1 MASDAS
7 ADATRSD
14 DSTAADDAESVF
26 VTGFPGFLGSELVAR
41 LLDRY
46 DDDVAIRCLVQSK
59 YRDLAEERAAELDD
73 SPGRIELYEGD
84 ITEADLGLSDE
95 SGDAASDDDYA
106 DLAADATEIY
116 HLAAVYDLGV
126 SREVGMAVNVEGT
139 RNLLDFAERA
149 PDLRRFHYVST
160 CYVSGRH
167 DGVFTHRDL
176 DVGQS
181 FNNHYEETKF
191 LAERAV
197 QRRMDEGL
205 PATVYRPAI
214 AVGDSETGRTQKYDG
229 PYNVLGLLDRQ
240 RALGERVADIGGS
253 LAGLGERV
261 GGIADFDS
269 LPAVV
274 PVFGDPRDY
283 EVNVVPR
290 DFVVE
295 AIDRLSRLDASAG
308 EVYQLCDP
316 NPPTVA
322 GMVRAFGDAL
332 GIGIRT
338 IRLPGGASSARRAL
352 ESVPGLAS
360 LLGVQPAVL
369 DYFVHPTSYTAENAV
384 RDLRDTGVSCPPFES
399 YADLLVR
406 FYREHPD
413 VSADAMV

>member
-1 MASDAS
+1 MASDAP
-7 ADATRSD
+7 ADATRTD
-14 DSTAADDAESVF
+14 DSTADDDASVF

-46 DDDVAIRCLVQSK
+46 DEDVAIRCLVQSK
-59 YRDLAEERAAELDD
+59 YRDRAEECAAELGD
-73 SPGRIELYEGD
+73 SPDRIELHEGD
-84 ITEADLGLSDE
+84 ITEDDLGLRE
-95 SGDAASDDDYA
+95 ENEEAASDEGYA

-139 RNLLDFAERA
+139 RNVLDFAERA
-149 PDLRRFHYVST
+149 ADLRRFHYVST

-214 AVGDSETGRTQKYDG
+214 AVGDSQTGRTQKYDG

-240 RALGERVADIGGS
+240 RSLGERFADIGGS

-261 GGIADFDS
+261 GGIAGLDAS
-269 LPAVV
+269 PAVV

-295 AIDRLSRLDASAG
+295 AIDRLSRLDESAG

-332 GIGIRT
+332 DARIT
-338 IRLPGGASSARRAL
+338 TVRLPGGADLTRRAL

-360 LLGVQPAVL
+360 LVGVQPAVL
-369 DYFVHPTSYTAENAV
+369 DYFVHPTSYTCGNAV

-399 YADLLVR
+399 YAALLVR

>member
-1 MASDAS
+1 MA
-7 ADATRSD
+7 D
-14 DSTAADDAESVF
+14 DSGDRAAADGASRSVF

-46 DDDVAIRCLVQSK
+46 PPDVAIRCLVQPK
-59 YRDLAEERAAELDD
+59 YRDLAEERAAELTEG
-73 SPGRIELYEGD
+73 SPDRIELSEGD
-84 ITEADLGLSDE
+84 ITESDLGLG
-95 SGDAASDDDYA
+95 GDYDA
-106 DLAADATEIY
+106 LAADAVEVY

-126 SREVGMAVNVEGT
+126 ARDVGMAVNVEGT
-139 RNLLDFAERA
+139 RNVLDFAERA
-149 PDLRRFHYVST
+149 PELRRFQYVST

-191 LAERAV
+191 LAEVEV

-214 AVGDSETGRTQKYDG
+214 AVGDSETGATQKYDG
-229 PYNVLGLLDRQ
+229 PYNVLRLLDRQ
-240 RALGERVADIGGS
+240 PTVRAG
-253 LAGLGERV
+253 V
-261 GGIADFDS
+261 G
-269 LPAVV
+269 VV

-290 DFVVE
+290 DFVVD
-295 AIDRLSRLDASAG
+295 AIDRLSRRDDSAG

-332 GIGIRT
+332 GVRVF
-338 IRLPGGASSARRAL
+338 RVPMPGGATLARRAL
-352 ESVPGLAS
+352 ESTPGLAS
-360 LLGVQPAVL
+360 ALGVQPAVL
-369 DYFVHPTSYTAENAV
+369 DYFVHPTSYTCQNAV
-384 RDLRDTGVSCPPFES
+384 RDLRGTGVSCPPFEE
-399 YADLLVR
+399 YADRLVR
-406 FYREHPD
+406 FYRDHPD